1 MKHAHARKT
10 HRPGACGQ
18 ALAEMGLVILLLVTM
33 LLGII
38 EFGRML
44 MLTNM
49 VVHAARDGA
58 RIAAVT
64 PGSDFSTVEQHVR
77 DLLGS
82 NVVGLD
88 VAVAADDGTGNGTGI
103 DTVTVTVTG
112 EILYIFPGWWG
123 PSLEVARSV
132 TFRRETSA

>member
-1 MKHAHARKT
+1 MKQASKTVRHATR
-10 HRPGACGQ
+10 GQ

-64 PGSDFSTVEQHVR
+64 PGSDFSSVEQHVR
-77 DLLGS
+77 DLLGN
-82 NVVGLD
+82 NVDGLNVD
-88 VAVAADDGTGNGTGI
+88 VDSDDGSGTGTGVN
-103 DTVTVTVTG
+103 TVTVTITG
-112 EILYIFPGWWG
+112 QIPYIFPGWWG
-123 PSLEVARSV
+123 PSLDVARSV